1 MSDLSDIIIPSGVV
15 LLGAYVVKKY
25 FDTWQPDTWA
35 PVSKTCIGPIC
46 WSSYGPSSA
55 SPYLNGPT
63 TPYTPGTNP
72 GSPIQTIDCNQV
84 SPLLWWVHP
93 ECWGTSA
100 ATLGW

>member
-1 MSDLSDIIIPSGVV
+1 MSELSDMILPAGLV
-15 LLGAYVVKKY
+15 LLGAWTVKKY
-25 FDTWQPDTWA
+25 FDTWQPDNWN

-46 WSSYGPSSA
+46 WSQYGPPLSQLPSQQ
-55 SPYLNGPT
+55 
-63 TPYTPGTNP
+63 PGGNTNP

-100 ATLGW
+100 ATIGW

>member
-1 MSDLSDIIIPSGVV
+1 MSELSDMILPAGLV
-15 LLGAYVVKKY
+15 LLGAWTVKKY
-25 FDTWQPDTWA
+25 FDTWQPDTWQ

-46 WSSYGPSSA
+46 WAQYGPQLSQLPSQQ
-55 SPYLNGPT
+55 
-63 TPYTPGTNP
+63 PGGTTNP

-100 ATLGW
+100 ATIGW